1 MSLRIGADVGGTFTD
16 IIVMDDT
23 GGMWTHK
30 VPSSPPDFEIAV
42 MAGIR
47 RLIQSV
53 PEIQESRVTEV
64 VHGTTVATNAVLER
78 RGARTA
84 LVTTKGFRD
93 VFEIRRLRVPELF
106 NLFFE
111 KPTTLV
117 ERHLRFELSERVSA
131 TGEILES
138 LKEGELAELLAKLR
152 AARVESVAVC
162 FLHSYAF
169 PEHEIAV
176 GRYISEHLPKV
187 AMSLSCEIL
196 RERREYERTATTVVN
211 SYVMPV
217 VRQYLAALATG
228 LKEMGIEVEL
238 QVMQSSGGLT
248 PESDAATRPVYMLES
263 GPASGVLAAQH
274 IALSMADKNFIT
286 FDMGGTTA
294 KASLIENGVI
304 HYSSEYEVG
313 SSLSCSSRLVGGA
326 GEIIRVP
333 TIDIAEVGA
342 GGGSIA
348 YIDSAGGLHV
358 GPRSAGADPGPV
370 CYNAGGTEPT
380 LTDANAVLG
389 YIRPGPVANGD
400 VSVDPEAAGRTIEE
414 HIARPLGYDVFE
426 AAYGI
431 HRIANAATMRALSE
445 VSTQRGRDPR
455 EYRIIAFGGSGPIQA
470 AGISREFGVKGVIV
484 PPIPGLLSSAGLLYS
499 DIEHHDI
506 RSCMLT
512 GDLLRAETFL
522 ELWSELETAM
532 LERFRAEGFDT
543 EQVTLDRYADLR
555 YQGQFSEIRIHE
567 IAHSDHGMVEN
578 LINSFE
584 REYATLYGHTG
595 GDSSDIEVVAVRL
608 VGRYISG
615 TERGTLKPAR
625 AAVRPGDRRK
635 AYFGERWGRI
645 DTPVINRAD
654 VSNTM
659 KGPLLIDEYDSTIV
673 VPPDMTATLDIRS
686 NIVMEPLDE

>member
-1 MSLRIGADVGGTFTD
+1 MAVRIGADVGGTFTD
-16 IIVMDDT
+16 IIVMDDR

-30 VPSSPPDFEIAV
+30 VPSSPPDFERAV
-42 MAGIR
+42 LEGIG
-47 RLIQSV
+47 RLMISV
-53 PEIQESRVTEV
+53 PEIAETRVTNV

-78 RGARTA
+78 RGAKTA
-84 LVTTKGFRD
+84 LITTRGFRD

-117 ERHLRFELSERVSA
+117 PRHLRFELSERVSA

-138 LKEGELAELLAKLR
+138 LEESELEDLVRKLKVE
-152 AARVESVAVC
+152 RVESVAVC

-169 PEHEIAV
+169 PSHEIDV
-176 GRYISEHLPKV
+176 GRFLSERLPKV
-187 AMSLSCEIL
+187 AISLSCEVL
-196 RERREYERTATTVVN
+196 RERREYERTATAVVN

-217 VRQYLAALATG
+217 VRRYLAALAAG
-228 LKEMGIEVEL
+228 LTDMGVAVEL

-263 GPASGVLAAQH
+263 GPASGVLAARH
-274 IALSMADKNFIT
+274 VAETMDEGNFIT

-304 HYSSEYEVG
+304 HYSPEYEVG

-326 GEIIRVP
+326 GEIVRVP

-348 YIDSAGGLHV
+348 YIDSAGSLHV
-358 GPRSAGADPGPV
+358 GPRSSGAVPGPV
-370 CYNAGGTEPT
+370 CYGTGGTEPT

-400 VSVDPEAAGRTIEE
+400 VVVDPDAAREAIAEHVATPLGLEVLEAA
-414 HIARPLGYDVFE
+414 H
-426 AAYGI
+426 GI

-455 EYRIIAFGGSGPIQA
+455 EYRLFAFGGSGPIQA
-470 AGISREFGVKGVIV
+470 AGIAREFGVKGVVV
-484 PPIPGLLSSAGLLYS
+484 PPIPGLLSSAGLLFS

-512 GDLLRAETFL
+512 GDNLRAD
-522 ELWSELETAM
+522 ELITLWNELETVM
-532 LERFRAEGFDT
+532 FERFGAEGFDA
-543 EQVTLDRYADLR
+543 QNVKVKRHADLR
-555 YQGQFSEIRIHE
+555 YQGQFSEIRIP
-567 IAHSDHGMVEN
+567 VEEATTADMIES
-578 LINSFE
+578 LVDSFE
-584 REYATLYGHTG
+584 REYETLYGHKG
-595 GDSSDIEVVAVRL
+595 GSGEDIEVVAVRL
-608 VGRYISG
+608 VGIFDSG
-615 TERGTLKPAR
+615 AIRGKLQPAL
-625 AAVRPGDRRK
+625 AEVKPGDRRE
-635 AYFGERWGRI
+635 AYFGSDWGVLE
-645 DTPVINRAD
+645 TPVINRSE
-654 VSNTM
+654 VRGTV

-673 VPPDMTATLDIRS
+673 VPPDMTA
-686 NIVMEPLDE
+686 VLDEGSNLIIESTHE

>member
-30 VPSSPPDFEIAV
+30 VPSSPPDFERAV

-117 ERHLRFELSERVSA
+117 ERHLRFELTERVSA
-131 TGEILES
+131 TGEILEP
-138 LKEGELAELLAKLR
+138 LNEGELAELVDKLR
-152 AARVESVAVC
+152 AARVESVSVC

-176 GRYISEHLPKV
+176 GRYISEHLPEV
-187 AMSLSCEIL
+187 AMSFSCEIL

-217 VRQYLAALATG
+217 VRRYLAALATG

-304 HYSSEYEVG
+304 RYSSEYEVG

-400 VSVDPEAAGRTIEE
+400 VSVDPEAAGQTIEE
-414 HIARPLGYDVFE
+414 HIARPLGYNVFE

-470 AGISREFGVKGVIV
+470 AGIAREFGVKGVIV

-512 GDLLRAETFL
+512 GHMLRAETLL

-567 IAHSDHGMVEN
+567 IAHSDHGMVET

-584 REYATLYGHTG
+584 REYVTLYGHTG

-608 VGRYISG
+608 VGRYVSG

-625 AAVRPGDRRK
+625 AAVKPGDRRK
-635 AYFGERWGRI
+635 TYFGERWGRI

-654 VSNTM
+654 VSNRM

-673 VPPDMTATLDIRS
+673 VPPDMTAKLDVRS